1 MFRQKNDRGR
11 TTQIVGGLTL
21 PGIINVLYPVNSL
34 LITTD
39 NVNPGTRF
47 TGTTWIAYAAG
58 QALVGVGNNGEH
70 TYTGGQAFGAD
81 SITLTA
87 AQSGVNAHTHTSGAS
102 PGYTGTVSSDH
113 THNVVQLQKTLNAG
127 STSSD
132 NAGGSVVQGATSG
145 RFVAAQTSATPST
158 SGISA
163 NHQHAVGSVDGA
175 SGATAHENRQQSIAV
190 YVWKRT
196 A

>member
-1 MFRQKNDRGR
+1 MFRQKSDRGK

-47 TGTTWIAYAAG
+47 TGTTWVAYAAG

-70 TYTGGQAFGAD
+70 TYTGGQAFGTD
-81 SITLTA
+81 SVTLTA
-87 AQSGVNAHTHTSGAS
+87 AQSGVNAHTHTSGAT
-102 PGYTGTVSSDH
+102 PGY
-113 THNVVQLQKTLNAG
+113 
-127 STSSD
+127 
-132 NAGGSVVQGATSG
+132 
-145 RFVAAQTSATPST
+145 T

-163 NHQHAVGSVDGA
+163 NHTHGINPINLSQTTVVSTNINEGSLAVVHGAATGRANITATVNSATGTVSADHAHAVGAVESPSA
-175 SGATAHENRQQSIAV
+175 PTSHENRQQSIAV